1 MTIIAERQEAIR
13 VVQDL
18 RDVGLRLVAP
28 LYVALEEEDGTV
40 VASNADLDLFGYR

>member
-18 RDVGLRLVAP
+18 RDASLRLVAP
-28 LYVALEEEDGTV
+28 LYVTLEEEDGTV
-40 VASNADLDLFGYR
+40 VATNADLDLIWL